1 VSPPITFKPFSIF
14 FYEIQ
19 QVHAIEGD
27 LNAMLLNPVVSTI
40 PKWWMFRL
48 LRWMQNLHQSTWD
61 NEILYAIT
69 SSDDEQLVIRP
80 FLRETKNTN
89 VKDI

>member
-1 VSPPITFKPFSIF
+1 
-14 FYEIQ
+14 
-19 QVHAIEGD
+19 
-27 LNAMLLNPVVSTI
+27 MLLNPVASTI
-40 PKWWMFRL
+40 PKW
-48 LRWMQNLHQSTWD
+48 WMQNLHQSTWD

-69 SSDDEQLVIRP
+69 YSEDEQLVIRP